1 MSVFVHKKIYILF
14 RSLRRLKVY
23 VNKINEKDPIV
34 LEVRLILRVN
44 SVQEEKIFFVLWEI
58 SGVFIIKKKNCMCVW
73 VSFELKLSKNNEY
86 LIHPSKTNNKLSHSY
101 KY

>member
-34 LEVRLILRVN
+34 LCLEVRLILRVN
-44 SVQEEKIFFVLWEI
+44 SVEEKTFLYCGKFQ
-58 SGVFIIKKKNCMCVW
+58 VFIFKKNCILHNTV
-73 VSFELKLSKNNEY
+73 
-86 LIHPSKTNNKLSHSY
+86 
-101 KY
+101 